1 MNFVKETTVPTRS
14 LLQTDAPLFDAL
26 VRYANSE
33 TVPFDVPGHKMGALE
48 TPFRDAIGE
57 QALKM
62 DVNSMAELDLLSH
75 PKSVI
80 KDAQQLAAQSFGSDH
95 AFFLVNGTTV
105 GIHAMIL
112 ASCKPGETLIVPRNG
127 HKSVM
132 DGIILSGVK
141 PAFMQPEVDDHFGIS
156 HGVSVDSV
164 SKALLD
170 YPQASALLLTY
181 PTYFGT
187 MTDLKKICELAHAV
201 GVTVLVDAAHG
212 AHLGIT
218 DGMVDPVQAGADL
231 VTTSMHKTGGSLTQ
245 SSLLLLQGNRIS
257 ADKVRKVTGM
267 LQTTSA
273 NYLLMS
279 SLDAARREMS
289 LHGADALRRL
299 KPIVEDAIEVIES
312 GGQLEVLKRTQV
324 SERFNQSHDWT
335 KLVIRV
341 NALGLTGF
349 EVYSL
354 LKQRYGIQMELAEGY
369 VVMAVITPAD
379 SDVSIGRL
387 TAALLEIERTY
398 STPHV
403 LHSAWTVVDSVNE
416 LVMTPRDAFYAE
428 QESVSIDDAIG
439 RISADTLMIYP
450 PGIPLVIPGERITCE
465 VVQHYA
471 YYEQAFGAV
480 LSESKQTGSVTVV
493 KGGYKR

>member
-1 MNFVKETTVPTRS
+1 MNIVKETTVPTRT

-26 VRYANSE
+26 IRYANSE
-33 TVPFDVPGHKMGALE
+33 TVSFDVPGHKMGALNN
-48 TPFRDAIGE
+48 PFRDAIGE
-57 QALKM
+57 HALKM

-80 KDAQQLAAQSFGSDH
+80 KDAQELAAQSFGADY

-112 ASCKPGETLIVPRNG
+112 ASCKPGETLLVPRNC
-127 HKSVM
+127 HKSVI
-132 DGIILSGVK
+132 DGMILSGVV

-156 HGVSVDSV
+156 HSVSVETVAHALRNHPDA
-164 SKALLD
+164 KALLV
-170 YPQASALLLTY
+170 TY

-187 MTDLKKICELAHAV
+187 MTDLKSICELAHEA

-212 AHLGIT
+212 AHLKVLDKMI
-218 DGMVDPVQAGADL
+218 DPIQAGADL

-257 ADKVRKVTGM
+257 SDKVRKVTGM

-279 SLDAARREMS
+279 SLDAARRELV
-289 LHGADALRRL
+289 LHGAEEFQRL
-299 KPIVEDAIEVIES
+299 KPIVNGAIEAIES
-312 GGQLEVLKRTQV
+312 GGHYEVLKSEDV
-324 SERFNQSHDWT
+324 STRFLQSHDWT

-341 NALGLTGF
+341 NGLGLTGF

-369 VVMAVITPAD
+369 VVMAVITSAD
-379 SDVSIGRL
+379 TEISIGRL
-387 TAALLEIERTY
+387 TSALLDIEQTY
-398 STPHV
+398 TKPHV

-416 LVMTPRDAFYAE
+416 LVMTPREAFYAE
-428 QESVSIDDAIG
+428 QESVTIDDAIG

-465 VVQHYA
+465 VIQHYT
-471 YYEQAFGAV
+471 YYEQAFGSV
-480 LSESKQTGSVTVV
+480 LSGSKQTGSVTVV
-493 KGGYKR
+493 KGGY

>member
-1 MNFVKETTVPTRS
+1 MSIVKETPVPTRT

-26 VRYANSE
+26 VGYANSE
-33 TVPFDVPGHKMGALE
+33 TVSFDVPGHKMGALN
-48 TPFRDAIGE
+48 TPFRDAIGV

-80 KDAQQLAAQSFGSDH
+80 KEAQDLAAQGFGADH
-95 AFFLVNGTTV
+95 AFFLVNGSSV

-112 ASCKPGETLIVPRNG
+112 AACKPGETLLVPRNC
-127 HKSVM
+127 HKSVI
-132 DGIILSGVK
+132 DGMILSGVV
-141 PAFMQPEVDDHFGIS
+141 PAFMQPDVDDHFGIS
-156 HGVSVDSV
+156 HGISVEQV
-164 SKALLD
+164 TQALQENPTAKALLI
-170 YPQASALLLTY
+170 TY

-187 MTDLKKICELAHAV
+187 MTDLEEICALAHAA

-212 AHLGIT
+212 AHLKVM
-218 DGMVDPVQAGADL
+218 DGMIDPIQAGADL

-245 SSLLLLQGNRIS
+245 SSLLLLQDSRIS

-279 SLDAARREMS
+279 SLDAARRELV
-289 LHGADALRRL
+289 LHGANEFQRL
-299 KPIVEDAIEVIES
+299 KPIVEEAVRTIES
-312 GGQLEVLKRTQV
+312 GTQYEVLKCEYV
-324 SERFNQSHDWT
+324 NGRFQQSYDWT

-341 NALGLTGF
+341 NGLGLTGF

-379 SDVSIGRL
+379 TETSIGRL
-387 TAALLEIERTY
+387 KEALLDIERTC
-398 STPHV
+398 TEPHV

-416 LVMTPRDAFYAE
+416 LVMTPREAFYAE
-428 QESVSIDDAIG
+428 QESVAIDDAIG

-465 VVQHYA
+465 VIQHYA
-471 YYEQAFGAV
+471 YYERAFGTV
-480 LSESKQTGSVTVV
+480 LSESKRTGSVTVV
-493 KGGYKR
+493 KGGY

>member
-1 MNFVKETTVPTRS
+1 MNIVKETTVPTKT

-33 TVPFDVPGHKMGALE
+33 TVSFDVPGHKMGALNP
-48 TPFRDAIGE
+48 PFRDAIGE

-80 KDAQQLAAQSFGSDH
+80 KDAQELAAQSFGADH
-95 AFFLVNGTTV
+95 AFFLVNGTTA

-112 ASCKPGETLIVPRNG
+112 AACKPGETILVPRNC
-127 HKSVM
+127 HKSVI
-132 DGIILSGVK
+132 DGMILSGVI

-156 HGVSVDSV
+156 HSVSVETAAHALRKHPAA
-164 SKALLD
+164 KALLV
-170 YPQASALLLTY
+170 TY

-187 MTDLKKICELAHAV
+187 MTDLKLICKLAHEA

-212 AHLGIT
+212 AHLKVLNELI
-218 DGMVDPVQAGADL
+218 DPIQAGADL

-245 SSLLLLQGNRIS
+245 SSLLLLQGDRVS

-279 SLDAARREMS
+279 SLDAARRELV
-289 LHGADALRRL
+289 LHGTDAFQQL
-299 KPIVEDAIEVIES
+299 KPIVEAAIETIES
-312 GGQLEVLKRTQV
+312 GGHYEVLKNEDV
-324 SERFNQSHDWT
+324 STRFLQSHDWT

-341 NALGLTGF
+341 NGLGLTGF
-349 EVYSL
+349 GVYSL
-354 LKQRYGIQMELAEGY
+354 LKQQYGIQMELAEGY

-379 SDVSIGRL
+379 TEVSIGRL
-387 TAALLEIERTY
+387 TAALLDIERTC
-398 STPHV
+398 TKPNV

-416 LVMTPRDAFYAE
+416 LAMTPRDAFYAE
-428 QESVSIDDAIG
+428 QESVAIDDAIG

-471 YYEQAFGAV
+471 YYEQAFGSV
-480 LSESKQTGSVTVV
+480 LAESKQTGSVTVV
-493 KGGYKR
+493 KGGY

>member
-1 MNFVKETTVPTRS
+1 MNIVKETTVPTRN

-33 TVPFDVPGHKMGALE
+33 TVSFDVPGHKMGALN

-62 DVNSMAELDLLSH
+62 DVNSMVELDLLSH

-80 KDAQQLAAQSFGSDH
+80 KDAQELAAQSFGADH

-105 GIHAMIL
+105 GIHAMLL
-112 ASCKPGETLIVPRNG
+112 ASCKPGETLLVPRNC
-127 HKSVM
+127 HKSVI
-132 DGIILSGVK
+132 DGMILSGVL
-141 PAFMQPEVDDHFGIS
+141 PTFMQPEVDEQFGIS
-156 HGVSVDSV
+156 HSV
-164 SKALLD
+164 SAENVAKALKENPTAKAVLV
-170 YPQASALLLTY
+170 TY

-187 MTDLKKICELAHAV
+187 MTDLKTICEIAHAA
-201 GVTVLVDAAHG
+201 GAIVLVDAAHG
-212 AHLGIT
+212 AHLRSME
-218 DGMVDPVQAGADL
+218 GMIDPIQAGADL

-245 SSLLLLQGNRIS
+245 SSLLLLQGNRIT
-257 ADKVRKVTGM
+257 ADKVRKVTSM

-279 SLDAARREMS
+279 SLDAARRELA
-289 LHGADALRRL
+289 LHGANAFQRL
-299 KPIVEDAIEVIES
+299 KPIIDEAIELIES
-312 GGQLEVLKRTQV
+312 GGHYEVLKNNNV
-324 SERFNQSHDWT
+324 SNRFLQSHDWT

-341 NALGLTGF
+341 NGLGRTGF

-369 VVMAVITPAD
+369 VVMAVVTPAD
-379 SDVSIGRL
+379 TTTTIECL
-387 TAALLEIERTY
+387 TSALLDIERTC
-398 STPHV
+398 TKPHV

-428 QESVSIDDAIG
+428 QESVAIDDAIG

-465 VVQHYA
+465 VIQHYA
-471 YYEQAFGAV
+471 YYEQAFGSV
-480 LSESKQTGSVTVV
+480 LSESKQSGSVTVV
-493 KGGYKR
+493 KGGF

>member
-1 MNFVKETTVPTRS
+1 MSIVKETTVPTRT

-26 VRYANSE
+26 VGYANSE
-33 TVPFDVPGHKMGALE
+33 TVSFDVPGHKMGALK
-48 TPFRDAIGE
+48 TPFRDAIGM

-80 KDAQQLAAQSFGSDH
+80 KDAQNLAAQGYGADH
-95 AFFLVNGTTV
+95 AFFLVNGSSV

-112 ASCKPGETLIVPRNG
+112 AACKPGETLLVPRNC
-127 HKSVM
+127 HKSVI
-132 DGIILSGVK
+132 DGMILSGVV
-141 PAFMQPEVDDHFGIS
+141 PAFMQPDVDDHFGIS
-156 HGVSVDSV
+156 HGVSVEQV
-164 SKALLD
+164 TQALQENPTAKALLI
-170 YPQASALLLTY
+170 TY

-187 MTDLKKICELAHAV
+187 MTDLEKICALAHAA

-212 AHLGIT
+212 AHLKVM
-218 DGMVDPVQAGADL
+218 DGMTDPIQAGADL

-245 SSLLLLQGNRIS
+245 SSLLLLQGTRLS

-279 SLDAARREMS
+279 SLDAARRELV
-289 LHGADALRRL
+289 LHGAEEFQRL
-299 KPIVEDAIEVIES
+299 KPIVEEAVRAIES
-312 GGQLEVLKRTQV
+312 GAHYEILKTEYV
-324 SERFNQSHDWT
+324 NGRFQQSHDWS

-341 NALGLTGF
+341 NGLGLTGF

-379 SDVSIGRL
+379 TEISIGCL
-387 TAALLEIERTY
+387 KAALLDIERTC
-398 STPHV
+398 TKPHA

-416 LVMTPRDAFYAE
+416 LVMTPREAFYAE
-428 QESVSIDDAIG
+428 QESVAIDDAIG

-465 VVQHYA
+465 VIQHYA
-471 YYEQAFGAV
+471 YYERAFGTV
-480 LSESKQTGSVTVV
+480 LSESKRTGSVTVV
-493 KGGYKR
+493 KGGY

>member
-1 MNFVKETTVPTRS
+1 MNIVKETTVPTRN

-33 TVPFDVPGHKMGALE
+33 TVSFDVPGHKMGTMK

-80 KDAQQLAAQSFGSDH
+80 KEAQELAAQSFGADH

-112 ASCKPGETLIVPRNG
+112 ATCKPGETLLVPRNC
-127 HKSVM
+127 HKSVI
-132 DGIILSGVK
+132 DGMILSGVI

-156 HGVSVDSV
+156 HGVSVENV
-164 SKALLD
+164 SQALREHPSAKALLI
-170 YPQASALLLTY
+170 TY

-187 MTDLKKICELAHAV
+187 MTDLKTICELAHKSDV
-201 GVTVLVDAAHG
+201 IVLVDAAHG
-212 AHLGIT
+212 AHLKVLDEMI
-218 DGMVDPVQAGADL
+218 DPIVAGADL

-245 SSLLLLQGNRIS
+245 SSLLLLQGNCIS

-273 NYLLMS
+273 NYFLMS
-279 SLDAARREMS
+279 SLDAARRELV
-289 LHGADALRRL
+289 LHGADAYRRL
-299 KPIVEDAIEVIES
+299 KPIVAEAIEAIES
-312 GGQLEVLKRTQV
+312 GKHYEVLKSGNINT
-324 SERFNQSHDWT
+324 RFLQSHDWT

-341 NALGLTGF
+341 NGLGRTGF

-369 VVMAVITPAD
+369 VVMAIITPAD
-379 SDVSIGRL
+379 TEISIGRL
-387 TAALLEIERTY
+387 TAALLDIERTHKK
-398 STPHV
+398 SHV

-416 LVMTPRDAFYAE
+416 LVMTPRDAYYAE
-428 QESVSIDDAIG
+428 QESIAIDDAIG

-465 VVQHYA
+465 VVQHYT
-471 YYEQAFGAV
+471 YYEQEFGSV
-480 LSESKQTGSVTVV
+480 LSGSKQTGSVTVV
-493 KGGYKR
+493 KGGY

>member
-1 MNFVKETTVPTRS
+1 MSIVKETLIPART

-26 VRYANSE
+26 VGYANSE
-33 TVPFDVPGHKMGALE
+33 TVSFDVPGHKMGALN
-48 TPFRDAIGE
+48 TPFRNAIGE

-80 KDAQQLAAQSFGSDH
+80 KEAQDLAAQGFGADH
-95 AFFLVNGTTV
+95 AFFLVNGSSV

-112 ASCKPGETLIVPRNG
+112 AACKPGDTLLVPRNC
-127 HKSVM
+127 HKSVI
-132 DGIILSGVK
+132 DGMILSGVV
-141 PAFMQPEVDDHFGIS
+141 PSFMQPDVDDHFGIS
-156 HGVSVDSV
+156 HGVSVEKV
-164 SKALLD
+164 SQALLENPTAKALLI
-170 YPQASALLLTY
+170 TY

-187 MTDLKKICELAHAV
+187 MTDLEEICALAHAA

-212 AHLGIT
+212 AHLT
-218 DGMVDPVQAGADL
+218 VMDGMIDPIQAGADL

-245 SSLLLLQGNRIS
+245 SSLLLLQGSRIS

-279 SLDAARREMS
+279 SLDAARRELV
-289 LHGADALRRL
+289 LHGATEFQRL
-299 KPIVEDAIEVIES
+299 KPIVEEAVRTIES
-312 GGQLEVLKRTQV
+312 GARYEVLQCEYV
-324 SERFNQSHDWT
+324 NGRFQQSHDWS

-341 NALGLTGF
+341 NGLGLSGF

-379 SDVSIGRL
+379 TETSIGRL
-387 TAALLEIERTY
+387 KEALLDIERMY
-398 STPHV
+398 KEPHA

-416 LVMTPRDAFYAE
+416 LVMTPREAFYAE
-428 QESVSIDDAIG
+428 QESISIEDAIG

-465 VVQHYA
+465 VIQHYG
-471 YYEQAFGAV
+471 YYERAFGTV
-480 LSESKQTGSVTVV
+480 LSESKRTGSVTVV
-493 KGGYKR
+493 KGGY